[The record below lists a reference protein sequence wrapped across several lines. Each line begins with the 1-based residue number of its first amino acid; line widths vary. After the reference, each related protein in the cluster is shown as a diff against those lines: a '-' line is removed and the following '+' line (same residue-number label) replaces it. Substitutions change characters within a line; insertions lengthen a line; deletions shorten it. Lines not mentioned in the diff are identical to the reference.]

1 MNDNGVKL
9 GTFMSG
15 RYVVSESL
23 IQAGVGAGIGAVFSA
38 KDIYE
43 VRAPRTRKNKFNFI
57 VRDHV
62 ILNC

>member
-1 MNDNGVKL
+1 
-9 GTFMSG
+9 MSG

-43 VRAPRTRKNKFNFI
+43 VRAPRTKKINNNLI
-57 VRDHV
+57 V
-62 ILNC
+62 